1 MRRKQS
7 GRARGAPAALGA
19 MLLATGLLAAGVLA
33 SAIGVAAAQGGGE
46 RPHLSLPVDCTLG
59 EDCFVQQLPD
69 MDGGP
74 GRTDPFCG
82 TASYDGHKGTDF
94 RVRSMRDVET
104 GVAVVAPAPGT
115 VARVRDGE
123 PDRLVTTQAEAA
135 AISGRECGNGV
146 MVEHA
151 GGLRTL
157 LCHLKEGSI
166 AVSEGQAVGRG
177 EKLGEVGASGLSAFP
192 HVQMEVLG
200 PEGSIDPF
208 SGRAVGGG
216 CLAPDD
222 REAAVDPLWHPVDAL
237 SLGRPGTQLLGAGL
251 AAGAVGP
258 DDLVRAAPAAPDG
271 AGPAVVYGWG
281 INLKDG
287 DVMRL
292 RLEGPNGE
300 ISAEE
305 SPIEGDKAQWVA
317 FAGRRSPGPGPYAGR
332 VEIVRNG
339 EVIAARDVP

>member
-1 MRRKQS
+1 MRME
-7 GRARGAPAALGA
+7 RAIESRPPTGMAVAGALMLALALPQLPGPAR
-19 MLLATGLLAAGVLA
+19 
-33 SAIGVAAAQGGGE
+33 AQGAGNGGDAP
-46 RPHLSLPVDCTLG
+46 PHFSLPVDCVLG
-59 EDCFVQQLPD
+59 ESCFVQQLPD
-69 MDGGP
+69 MDGGS
-74 GRTDPFCG
+74 GRADPFCG

-94 RVRSMRDVET
+94 RVRSMQDVES

-123 PDRLVTTQAEAA
+123 PDRLVATQEEAA
-135 AISGRECGNGV
+135 SIEGRECGNGV

-157 LCHLKEGSI
+157 MCHLREGSI
-166 AVSEGQAVGRG
+166 AVSEGERVARG
-177 EKLGEVGASGLSAFP
+177 QKLGEVGASGLSSFP
-192 HVQMEVLG
+192 HVQMEVIG
-200 PEGSIDPF
+200 PEGSLDPF
-208 SGRAVGGG
+208 SGRPVGGG

-237 SLGRPGTQLLGAGL
+237 ALGRPGTQLLDAGL

-258 DDLVRAAPAAPDG
+258 DDLVRAAPDAPDG
-271 AGPAVVYGWG
+271 SGPAVVYGWG
-281 INLKDG
+281 INLRDG

-300 ISAEE
+300 VSAEE
-305 SPIEGDKAQWVA
+305 SPVEGDKAQWVA
-317 FAGRRSPGPGPYAGR
+317 FAGRRNPGPGPYSGR
-332 VEIVRNG
+332 VEIVRDG